1 MRTLPPN
8 LSLSPPA
15 FRRIVRFAALALAAV
30 HLAAPP
36 AATAASV
43 AIRMGTLVPSGTT
56 QHKVLLGL
64 AEQWRQAGGDAL
76 KFTLYPDGRLGGES
90 EMVKKMRIKHLNA
103 AALTVVGLTEID
115 PGVAGLQLVPMLF
128 KTWEE
133 VDYVRE
139 KLRPLL
145 EERLRA
151 KGYAVLFWADA
162 GWVRF
167 YSKRPAFTP
176 DDYKKMKMFTWTGDQ
191 KQAEIMKS
199 LGYRPVVLETTD
211 IPLGLNTD
219 MINAVPLPPL
229 VALASQAYRSA
240 PHMLDLNW
248 VPIVGAAV
256 IRLDAWNQLPEPLRR
271 ELLAAGEIAGA
282 KLRDL
287 GRNESDEAVRAM
299 QEKGLQI
306 HSVPPELQDD
316 WQQLADSFYPKLRGM
331 VIPPEIFDAVLQH
344 LADFRRSGG
353 AAPAR

>member
-1 MRTLPPN
+1 MRPPPP
-8 LSLSPPA
+8 SPPRRAGMSTFRLPTLAMA
-15 FRRIVRFAALALAAV
+15 FALSCLG
-30 HLAAPP
+30 AAPG
-36 AATAASV
+36 AGAGTV
-43 AIRMGTLVPSGTT
+43 TIRMGTLVPSGTA

-64 AEQWRQAGGDAL
+64 AEEWRQTGGDSL
-76 KFTLYPDGRLGGES
+76 KFILYPDGRLGGES
-90 EMVKKMRIKHLNA
+90 EMVKKMRIKQLNA

-115 PGVAGLQLVPMLF
+115 PGVAGLQMIPLLF
-128 KTWEE
+128 KSWDE

-145 EERLRA
+145 EARLRA

-167 YSKRPAFTP
+167 FSKEPALSP
-176 DDYKKMKMFTWTGDQ
+176 DDYKKMKMFTWTGDV
-191 KQAEIMKS
+191 KQTEIMKS

-229 VALASQAYRSA
+229 LALASQAYRSA

-256 IRLDAWNQLPEPLRR
+256 IRLDTWNQLPEPLRR
-271 ELLAAGEIAGA
+271 QLTASAEAAGT

-287 GRNESDEAVRAM
+287 GRNESDEAVRVM
-299 QEKGLQI
+299 QQRGLQV
-306 HSVPPELQDD
+306 HAVPPELQDD
-316 WQQLADSFYPKLRGM
+316 WQELADSFYPKLRTM
-331 VIPPEIFDAVLQH
+331 VIPPEIFDAVLRH
-344 LADFRRSGG
+344 VAEFRQTAGNPPTR
-353 AAPAR
+353 

>member
-1 MRTLPPN
+1 MRPPR
-8 LSLSPPA
+8 SPARPPLSP
-15 FRRIVRFAALALAAV
+15 FRLIVLVAALALLPFATAPRAA
-30 HLAAPP
+30 AAPV
-36 AATAASV
+36 T
-43 AIRMGTLVPSGTT
+43 IRMGTLVPSGTA
-56 QHKVLLGL
+56 QHKVLLSL
-64 AEQWRQAGGDAL
+64 AEQWRRASGDAL

-90 EMVKKMRIKHLNA
+90 EMVKKMRIKQLNA

-115 PGVAGLQLVPMLF
+115 PGVAGLQLIPMLF
-128 KTWEE
+128 RTWEE

-167 YSKRPAFTP
+167 YSKQKALSP
-176 DDYKKMKMFTWTGDQ
+176 DDYKQMKMFTWTGDQ

-256 IRLDAWNQLPEPLRR
+256 IRLDTWNQLAEPLRR
-271 ELLAAGEIAGA
+271 ELLVAAEAAGAE
-282 KLRDL
+282 LRHL

-306 HSVPPELQDD
+306 HSVPPELQGE
-316 WQQLADSFYPKLRGM
+316 WQKLADSFYPKLRGM
-331 VIPPEIFDAVLQH
+331 VVPPEIFDAVLQH
-344 LADFRRSGG
+344 LADFRRAGG